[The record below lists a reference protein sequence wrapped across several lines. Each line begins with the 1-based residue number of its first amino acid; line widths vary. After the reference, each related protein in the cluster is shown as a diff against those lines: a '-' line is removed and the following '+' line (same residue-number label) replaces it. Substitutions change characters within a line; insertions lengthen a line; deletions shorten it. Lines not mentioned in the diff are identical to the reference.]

1 MALSSAFA
9 RSRTL
14 MARHDVSPH
23 LVKWW
28 KGVRPDEGQSRGQFD
43 SVLNDANGDISLW
56 VIIGPA
62 AVDRSL
68 SLGACKVCASGITRH
83 LSPFEQQIILPWLK
97 TWPKRAYDKFADS
110 GPYLVTTF
118 VLVYGIAAASDAA
131 DAAQDRSYR
140 Y

>member
-1 MALSSAFA
+1 MLFGILRTDSRSERSGRILLTVYAKPTMVLSSAFA

-23 LVKWW
+23 MVKWW
-28 KGVRPDEGQSRGQFD
+28 KGVRPDEGQ
-43 SVLNDANGDISLW
+43 V
-56 VIIGPA
+56 
-62 AVDRSL
+62 
-68 SLGACKVCASGITRH
+68 TRH
-83 LSPFEQQIILPWLK
+83 LSPYEQQIILPWLK

-110 GPYLVTTF
+110 GPYLVSTF
-118 VLVYGIAAASDAA
+118 IIVYGVAAASDAA

>member
-28 KGVRPDEGQSRGQFD
+28 KGVRPDEGQ
-43 SVLNDANGDISLW
+43 
-56 VIIGPA
+56 
-62 AVDRSL
+62 
-68 SLGACKVCASGITRH
+68 ITRH